1 MLRENDLLK
10 TIDGETLLNS
20 PLNSP
25 EFIVSHLIP
34 QGIHL
39 LGGSP
44 KIGKSWLVLWM
55 CLQIANSEPIW
66 NYETRRGTVL
76 YLALEDSFERLQ
88 SRLLEIT
95 DEAPSNLHFAIL
107 SKSIDDGLNRQ
118 IENFIDEHPDTV
130 FIAIDTLQR
139 IRNNNTKSN
148 PYESDYDD
156 LTFLKEIAN
165 KNHIAILLVH
175 HLRKQR
181 DDDPLN
187 MISGSTGLSGAVDT
201 VFVLSRPKRTDN
213 LATLYCSGRDIE
225 TIEIPLEFSEN
236 NFVWSKHNG
245 EEAPVKMLDE
255 VVVAVDNYFFSAV
268 EKSFM
273 GTATELA
280 ELIKENSGTEITPP
294 ILSKRLLKFHSQF
307 CSLGYSCEFGRTNQG
322 RFIKIERL
330 GDGSDISDGKYDT
343 KPSVNPSVTLS
354 RKEPCQST

>member
-1 MLRENDLLK
+1 MSKETNLLK

-20 PLNSP
+20 PLKSP
-25 EFIVSHLIP
+25 EFIISKLIP
-34 QGIHL
+34 QGLHL

-55 CLQIANSEPIW
+55 CLQIANGNPVW
-66 NYETRRGTVL
+66 NYETRKGTVL

-95 DEAPSNLHFAIL
+95 EEAPSNLHFAVL
-107 SKSIDDGLNRQ
+107 SKSIEDGLKNQ
-118 IENFIDEHPDTV
+118 IENFIKEHPDTV
-130 FIAIDTLQR
+130 FIAIDTLQK
-139 IRNNNTKSN
+139 IRNIDSKSN
-148 PYESDYDD
+148 PYASDYND

-187 MISGSTGLSGAVDT
+187 MLLGSTGLSGAVDT
-201 VFVLSRPKRTDN
+201 VFILSRPKRTDN

-225 TIEIPLEFSEN
+225 TIEIPLEFSDES
-236 NFVWSKHNG
+236 FIWTRHNG
-245 EEAPVKMLDE
+245 DDETIKILDD
-255 VVVAVDNYFFSAV
+255 VVVAVDNYFSSAV
-268 EKSFM
+268 ENTFK

-280 ELIKENSGTEITPP
+280 ELIKEKTGTEITPP

-307 CSLGYSCEFGRTNQG
+307 CNLGYICEFGRTNQG
-322 RFIKIERL
+322 RFIKIKKL
-330 GDGSDISDGKYDT
+330 SDSSDISDGKNSIES
-343 KPSVNPSVTLS
+343 SVNSSVIPSQG
-354 RKEPCQST
+354 KPCQPT